1 MSDVEWKID
10 DAENKGSH
18 VEIPDLLPLLPI
30 RDIVIYPYMML
41 PLFVGRDVSI
51 RAVEEAL
58 SRDRLIF
65 LVSQKNSA
73 EENPAPEAIHRV
85 GTIASIMRMIK
96 LADGRVKIL
105 VQGLAKGEVAGF
117 VRERPFF
124 EVNIRKVVE
133 PALTEVS
140 IEVEALMRTAKE
152 KIEQI
157 LNLKNLPPEIVM
169 VTDNISDP
177 GVLADLVASNL
188 RLKIEESQAILEI
201 FDPIQRLRKV
211 NELLSREL
219 ELSTMQARI
228 QNQAKEE
235 MTKTQRDYFL
245 REQMKQIQQ
254 ELGEGDERA
263 EEISE
268 LKKQI
273 EKAKMPVEVKGEA
286 EKQLRRLE
294 QMHPESSE
302 ASLVRTY
309 LDWLVELPWS
319 KSTKDNLNIQK
330 AKQVLD
336 EDHYNLEK
344 IKERIL
350 EYLAVNK
357 LRRKIKGPILC
368 FVGPPGVGKTS
379 LGRSIAH
386 SLNRNFVRVSLGGV
400 RDEAEIRGHRRTYV
414 GALPGRIIQGIKQA
428 GFNNP
433 VFMLDELDKMGADF
447 RGDPSAALLE
457 VLDPE
462 QNHAFSDHYLNL
474 PFDLSNVLFIC
485 TANLLDP
492 IPAALADRMEVLQL
506 SGYTNEEKLE
516 IARKYLVPR
525 QLEDNGI
532 STKLLEI
539 SDDALLRIIG
549 EYTKEAGLR
558 NLEREIA
565 SIFRKVARKVAEG
578 KTDSTRITRANV
590 QSYLGAPKFLPES
603 EQEHHEIGVATGLA
617 WTSAGGEILYVE
629 ASLSKGR
636 GNLTLTG
643 QLGDVMKES
652 AQAAVSY
659 ARAHARTLGIEA
671 DFYQKLDI
679 HIHVPAGAI
688 PKDGP
693 SAGITMATGLISAL
707 TRRPV
712 SRDVAMTGEIT
723 LRGRVLP
730 IGGLKEKSLA
740 AMRAGIQT
748 IIIPERNEKD
758 LDEIPKP
765 LRRKLRWV
773 IAKNMSEVLKVALL
787 NSGTKSVKTRSTE
800 NRGKALKPGGG
811 KPPLRTKRPLHKQH
825 RERAIPIRP

>member
-1 MSDVEWKID
+1 MSEAEWKVE
-10 DAENKGSH
+10 DAEPKSSE
-18 VEIPDLLPLLPI
+18 VEIPEVLPLLPI

-51 RAVEEAL
+51 RAVEESL
-58 SRDRLIF
+58 SRDRLIM
-65 LVSQKNSA
+65 LVAQRNSA
-73 EENPAPEAIHRV
+73 EESPGQADIHRV
-85 GTIASIMRMIK
+85 GTIASIMRMLK

-105 VQGLAKGEVAGF
+105 VQGLSKGEVDNYL
-117 VRERPFF
+117 RERPFF
-124 EVNIRKVVE
+124 EVRIHKVVE
-133 PALTEVS
+133 PALQEVP
-140 IEVEALMRTAKE
+140 IEVEALMRNAKE

-201 FDPIQRLRKV
+201 FDPIARLKKV
-211 NELLSREL
+211 NDLLSREL

-235 MTKTQRDYFL
+235 MSKTQRDYFL
-245 REQMKQIQQ
+245 REQLKQIQQ
-254 ELGEGDERA
+254 ELGEGDDRA

-268 LKKQI
+268 LRKQI
-273 EKAKMPVEVKGEA
+273 EKAKMAGDVKREA
-286 EKQLRRLE
+286 DKQLRRLE

-302 ASLVRTY
+302 ATLVRTY

-319 KSTKDNLNIQK
+319 KKTKDNLNIKK

-336 EDHYNLEK
+336 DDHYNLEK

-357 LRRKIKGPILC
+357 LKRKIKGPILC

-379 LGRSIAH
+379 LGRSIARA
-386 SLNRNFVRVSLGGV
+386 LGRNFVRVSLGGV

-414 GALPGRIIQGIKQA
+414 GALPGRVIQGLKQA
-428 GFNNP
+428 GTNNP
-433 VFMLDELDKMGADF
+433 VFMLDEIDKVGADF

-485 TANLLDP
+485 TANFLDP
-492 IPAALADRMEVLQL
+492 VPPALADRMEVIQL
-506 SGYTNEEKLE
+506 SGYTSEEKLE
-516 IARKYLVPR
+516 IARKFLIPR

-532 STKLLEI
+532 STKHLEM
-539 SDDALLRIIG
+539 SDDALLRIIT

-578 KTDSTRITRANV
+578 KTELTRITRATLH
-590 QSYLGAPKFLPES
+590 SFLGPPKFMPET
-603 EQEHHEIGVATGLA
+603 EQEHHEVGVATGLA
-617 WTSAGGEILYVE
+617 WTSTGGEVLYVE
-629 ASLSKGR
+629 ASLAKGK

-643 QLGDVMKES
+643 QLGAVMKES

-659 ARAHARTLGIEA
+659 ARAHAKKLGIEA

-693 SAGITMATGLISAL
+693 SAGITMATALISAL
-707 TRRPV
+707 TQRPV
-712 SRDVAMTGEIT
+712 NRDVAMTGEIT

-740 AMRAGIQT
+740 ALRAGIKT
-748 IIIPERNEKD
+748 VVIPDKNGKD

-765 LRRKLRWV
+765 LRRKLHWLEV
-773 IAKNMSEVLKVALL
+773 KNMSEVLTTALL
-787 NSGTKSVKTRSTE
+787 EKPKATERAKNSVIERIAKTTKKKPWKR
-800 NRGKALKPGGG
+800 RG
-811 KPPLRTKRPLHKQH
+811 RPHAKSH
-825 RERAIPIRP
+825 RERSLVIRP

>member
-1 MSDVEWKID
+1 MSDAEWKVED
-10 DAENKGSH
+10 SENKGSQ
-18 VEIPDLLPLLPI
+18 VEIPEVLPLLPI

-51 RAVEEAL
+51 RAVEESL

-65 LVSQKNSA
+65 LVAQKNSS
-73 EENPAPEAIHRV
+73 EESPTPSEIHKV
-85 GTIASIMRMIK
+85 GTIASIMRMLK

-105 VQGLAKGEVAGF
+105 VQGLSKGEVDIF
-117 VRERPFF
+117 TRERPYF
-124 EVNIRKVVE
+124 EVKIRKVIE
-133 PALTEVS
+133 PTLQEVP

-201 FDPIQRLRKV
+201 FDPIERLKKV
-211 NELLSREL
+211 NDLLSREL

-235 MTKTQRDYFL
+235 MSKTQRDYFL
-245 REQMKQIQQ
+245 REQLKQIQQ

-263 EEISE
+263 EEMNE
-268 LKKQI
+268 VRKQI
-273 EKAKMPVEVKGEA
+273 DKAKMPPEVKREA
-286 EKQLRRLE
+286 DKQLRRLE

-309 LDWLVELPWS
+309 LDWLVDLPWS
-319 KSTKDNLNIQK
+319 KKTKDNLNIKK

-357 LRRKIKGPILC
+357 LRKKLKGPILC

-379 LGRSIAH
+379 LGRSIARA
-386 SLNRNFVRVSLGGV
+386 LGRNFVRVSLGGV

-414 GALPGRIIQGIKQA
+414 GALPGRVIQGIKQA
-428 GFNNP
+428 GSNNP
-433 VFMLDELDKMGADF
+433 VFMLDEIDKVGADF

-474 PFDLSNVLFIC
+474 PFDLSNTLFIC

-492 IPAALADRMEVLQL
+492 VPAALADRMEVIQL

-516 IARKYLVPR
+516 IARKYLIPR
-525 QLEDNGI
+525 QFEDNGLSAKTI
-532 STKLLEI
+532 EI
-539 SDDALLRIIG
+539 SDDAMLRIIG

-565 SIFRKVARKVAEG
+565 SICRKVARKVAEG
-578 KTDSTRITRANV
+578 KSELTRITRANV
-590 QSYLGAPKFLPES
+590 HSFLGAPKFLPEA

-659 ARAHARTLGIEA
+659 ARAHAKKLDIEE

-693 SAGITMATGLISAL
+693 SAGITMATALISAL
-707 TRRPV
+707 TKRAV

-740 AMRAGIQT
+740 AFRAGIKT

-758 LDEIPKP
+758 LDEIPKV
-765 LRRKLRWV
+765 LRRKLQWV
-773 IAKNMSEVLKVALL
+773 LAESMSDVLKSALL
-787 NSGTKSVKTRSTE
+787 
-800 NRGKALKPGGG
+800 G
-811 KPPLRTKRPLHKQH
+811 KPTPKKSAKGVGERVRARRARLSKRGEKPLQKNRRDRSIPLRP
-825 RERAIPIRP
+825 

>member
-1 MSDVEWKID
+1 MSDAEWKVED
-10 DAENKGSH
+10 SENKGSQ
-18 VEIPDLLPLLPI
+18 VEIPEVLPLLPI

-51 RAVEEAL
+51 RAVEESL

-65 LVSQKNSA
+65 LVAQKNSS
-73 EENPAPEAIHRV
+73 EESPTPSEIHKV
-85 GTIASIMRMIK
+85 GTIASIMRMLK

-105 VQGLAKGEVAGF
+105 VQGLSKGEVDIF
-117 VRERPFF
+117 TRERPYF
-124 EVNIRKVVE
+124 EVKIRKVIE
-133 PALTEVS
+133 PTLQEVP

-201 FDPIQRLRKV
+201 FDPIERLKKV
-211 NELLSREL
+211 NDLLSREL

-235 MTKTQRDYFL
+235 MSKTQRDYFL
-245 REQMKQIQQ
+245 REQLKQIQQ

-263 EEISE
+263 EEMNE
-268 LKKQI
+268 VRKQI
-273 EKAKMPVEVKGEA
+273 DKAKMPPEVKREA
-286 EKQLRRLE
+286 DKQLRRLE

-309 LDWLVELPWS
+309 LDWLVDLPWS
-319 KSTKDNLNIQK
+319 RKTKDNLNIKK

-357 LRRKIKGPILC
+357 LRKKLKGPILC

-379 LGRSIAH
+379 LGRSIARA
-386 SLNRNFVRVSLGGV
+386 LGRNFVRVSLGGV

-414 GALPGRIIQGIKQA
+414 GALPGRVIQGIKQA
-428 GFNNP
+428 GSNNP
-433 VFMLDELDKMGADF
+433 VFMLDEIDKVGADF

-474 PFDLSNVLFIC
+474 PFDLSNTLFIC

-492 IPAALADRMEVLQL
+492 VPAALADRMEVIQL

-516 IARKYLVPR
+516 IARKYLIPR
-525 QLEDNGI
+525 QFEDNGLSAKTI
-532 STKLLEI
+532 EI
-539 SDDALLRIIG
+539 SDDAMLRIIG

-565 SIFRKVARKVAEG
+565 SICRKVARKVAEG
-578 KTDSTRITRANV
+578 KTELTRITRANV
-590 QSYLGAPKFLPES
+590 HSFLGAPKFLPEA

-659 ARAHARTLGIEA
+659 ARAHAKKLDIEE

-693 SAGITMATGLISAL
+693 SAGITMATALISAL
-707 TRRPV
+707 TKRAV

-740 AMRAGIQT
+740 AFRAGIKT
-748 IIIPERNEKD
+748 IIIPDRNEKD
-758 LDEIPKP
+758 LDEIPKV
-765 LRRKLRWV
+765 LRRKLQWV
-773 IAKNMSEVLKVALL
+773 LAESMSDVLKSALL
-787 NSGTKSVKTRSTE
+787 DKPTPKKSAKGVGERVRARRARLLKRGEKPLQKNRRDRSI
-800 NRGKALKPGGG
+800 
-811 KPPLRTKRPLHKQH
+811 PLRP
-825 RERAIPIRP
+825 